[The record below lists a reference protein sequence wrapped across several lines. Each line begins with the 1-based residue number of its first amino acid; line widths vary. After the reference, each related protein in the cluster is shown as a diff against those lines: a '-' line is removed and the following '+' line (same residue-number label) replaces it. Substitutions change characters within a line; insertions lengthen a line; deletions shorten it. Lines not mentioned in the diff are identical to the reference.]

1 MSISFSSPSQMEPL
15 LIGSARP
22 DSEKLLGL
30 AHELSEASAVI
41 ESRLHAR
48 TAQSLSQLVVGM
60 NCYYSNLIEGHPTLP
75 ADIARAMQNHEAK
88 EQRNLKSLSAAHIEA
103 DQWARSQDLLAV
115 GILPFVSALHR
126 IFAEHLPVSELTLEN
141 GKLMKPGQFR
151 LASDEDVIVGLHH
164 APQAAAVSAF
174 LERFSE
180 VYTHSIHQA
189 SQGGTPRLHA
199 IATCFMAHHRFAW
212 IHPFMDGNG
221 RVARILLDAML
232 RSCGVNRTSVWSM
245 SRGFAKSQ
253 AAYKNALAGA
263 DLPRQGDYD
272 GRGNLSEKKLVD
284 WCSYSMHTA
293 KDQASYMGELFGLD
307 TLRKRIDQFF
317 QVVRLDLKPESAK
330 LLMHAITVGEFDR
343 MEAGRLTGMPERTA
357 RQVLASLVKEKFL
370 VSDSPKGRVRA
381 GFPHASLEYIFPSL
395 YPLNS

>member
-1 MSISFSSPSQMEPL
+1 MEPL
-15 LIGSARP
+15 VIGSARP
-22 DSEKLLGL
+22 GSEQLLGL

-41 ESRLHAR
+41 ESKLHTR

-75 ADIARAMQNHEAK
+75 ADIARAMQNRGTN

-103 DQWARSQDLLAV
+103 DQWARSQNLLDL
-115 GILPFVSALHR
+115 GILPFVSTLHR

-141 GKLMKPGQFR
+141 GKSIKPGQFR
-151 LASDEDVIVGLHH
+151 SVLGEDVIVGLHC
-164 APQAAAVSAF
+164 APQATTVSAF
-174 LERFSE
+174 LERFAQ
-180 VYTHSIHQA
+180 VYTQSIRQA

-199 IATCFMAHHRFAW
+199 IATCFMAHHRFTW

-232 RSCGVNRTSVWSM
+232 RSCGVNLTGVWSM

-253 AAYKNALAGA
+253 TAYKNALAGA
-263 DLPRQGDYD
+263 DAPRQGDYD
-272 GRGNLSEKKLVD
+272 GRGNLSEKKLVE
-284 WCSYSMHTA
+284 WCAYSMQTA
-293 KDQASYMGELFGLD
+293 KDQASYMGELFGID

-317 QVVRLDLKPESAK
+317 QVVRLDLKPESAN
-330 LLMHAITVGEFDR
+330 LLMHAIVVGEFDR
-343 MEAGRLTGMPERTA
+343 MQAGRLTGMSERTA
-357 RQVLASLVKEKFL
+357 RQVLANLVKEKFL

-381 GFPHASLEYIFPSL
+381 GFPLASLEYIFPSL
-395 YPLNS
+395 YPVNN